1 MDLNRFNPRQRE
13 AITHVGSPL
22 MVLAGAGSG
31 KTSVITHKIAWLIQE
46 AGIPARHITA
56 VTFTN
61 KASREMRERIGNV
74 ARKDQIR
81 GLTVSTFHTFGLNLL
96 RREAAYAGLKSG
108 FSILD
113 AEDAKSVLSDLLKR
127 ESIDDRDVTSNVQ
140 QAISQWKNDGLSPEQ
155 AILQATN
162 PQSVLA
168 ASAYVEYDRY
178 LKACNAVDFDDLILR
193 SVELFRHKP
202 DLLAKWQA
210 KIRYLLV
217 DEYQDTNGIQYE
229 LVKRL
234 TQISGALTIVGDD
247 DQSIYAWR
255 GARPENL
262 NELNVDFPTLKVIKL
277 EQNYRS
283 TRVILETANALI
295 ANNPHI
301 FEKTLWSDKGFGD
314 RIEILPTKT
323 DEDEAER
330 IASMILERKLNQK
343 KQFSDFAVLY
353 RSNHQARILEFKL
366 QHFKIPYKLSGGTSF
381 FARSEIRDLMS
392 YLRILINPDDDN
404 ALLRIINVPRR
415 RIGPTTLEVLGR
427 YAQERNQP
435 LYACISEMGLTSRLD
450 PEAARRLSQFQEL
463 IEVARRDLLV
473 GQGIQAIDALI
484 EGVNYRGWLSDQS
497 SSEPMAER
505 RWGNVLQLL
514 EALKKDLKNN
524 DNDTETADEMDSD
537 DTAIEAAIRKLVL
550 RDILEREEEEDDSNR
565 VQLATLHAAK
575 GLEFP
580 DVFLMGVEEELLPHK
595 NSVEADT
602 VEEER
607 RLMYVG
613 ITRAKQQLTITYAKK
628 RKQFGELLETT
639 PSRFLDELPDEHVHW
654 HGRDE
659 LDPEVARQKGQD
671 TLSALAAM
679 LKGESA

>member
-22 MVLAGAGSG
+22 LVLAGAGSG

-127 ESIDDRDVTSNVQ
+127 ESIDDRDVTASVQ
-140 QAISQWKNDGLSPEQ
+140 HTISQWKNDGLSPEQ
-155 AILQATN
+155 AMLQATE

-193 SVELFRHKP
+193 PVELFRHKP
-202 DLLAKWQA
+202 DLLTKWQA

-330 IASMILERKLNQK
+330 IASMILERRLNQK

-463 IEVARRDLLV
+463 IEIARRDLLV
-473 GQGIQAIDALI
+473 GQGMQAIEALI
-484 EGVNYRGWLSDQS
+484 EGINYRGWLSDQS

-514 EALKKDLKNN
+514 EALKKDLKN
-524 DNDTETADEMDSD
+524 DDDDPETAEETDD

-550 RDILEREEEEDDSNR
+550 RDILEREEEEDDSDR

-595 NSVEADT
+595 T
-602 VEEER
+602 QWKQR
-607 RLMYVG
+607 RL
-613 ITRAKQQLTITYAKK
+613 KK
-628 RKQFGELLETT
+628 
-639 PSRFLDELPDEHVHW
+639 
-654 HGRDE
+654 
-659 LDPEVARQKGQD
+659 
-671 TLSALAAM
+671 SAA
-679 LKGESA
+679 

>member
-22 MVLAGAGSG
+22 LVLAGAGSG

-61 KASREMRERIGNV
+61 KASREMRERIGNI

-127 ESIDDRDVTSNVQ
+127 ESIDDRDVTSGVQ
-140 QAISQWKNDGLSPEQ
+140 HTISQWKNDGLSPEQ
-155 AILQATN
+155 AMLQATE

-193 SVELFRHKP
+193 PVELFRHKP
-202 DLLAKWQA
+202 DLLTKWQA

-295 ANNPHI
+295 ANNSHI

-330 IASMILERKLNQK
+330 IASMILERRLNQK

-463 IEVARRDLLV
+463 IEIARRDLLV
-473 GQGIQAIDALI
+473 GQGMQAIEALI
-484 EGVNYRGWLSDQS
+484 EGINYRGWLSDQ
-497 SSEPMAER
+497 
-505 RWGNVLQLL
+505 
-514 EALKKDLKNN
+514 
-524 DNDTETADEMDSD
+524 
-537 DTAIEAAIRKLVL
+537 
-550 RDILEREEEEDDSNR
+550 
-565 VQLATLHAAK
+565 
-575 GLEFP
+575 
-580 DVFLMGVEEELLPHK
+580 
-595 NSVEADT
+595 
-602 VEEER
+602 
-607 RLMYVG
+607 
-613 ITRAKQQLTITYAKK
+613 
-628 RKQFGELLETT
+628 
-639 PSRFLDELPDEHVHW
+639 
-654 HGRDE
+654 
-659 LDPEVARQKGQD
+659 
-671 TLSALAAM
+671 
-679 LKGESA
+679 

>member
-1 MDLNRFNPRQRE
+1 MDLNRFNPRQRK

-22 MVLAGAGSG
+22 LVLAGAGSG

-74 ARKDQIR
+74 APKDQIR

-96 RREAAYAGLKSG
+96 RREARHAGLKSG

-113 AEDAKSVLSDLLKR
+113 AEDAKSVLADLLKR
-127 ESIDDRDVTSNVQ
+127 ESIEDRDIISSVQHTISN
-140 QAISQWKNDGLSPEQ
+140 WKNDGLSPEKAQIQ
-155 AILQATN
+155 ASD

-193 SVELFRHKP
+193 PVELFRSNP
-202 DLLAKWQA
+202 DLLAKWQS

-229 LVKRL
+229 LVKLL

-262 NELNVDFPTLKVIKL
+262 NELSVDFPTLEVIKL

-283 TRVILETANALI
+283 TRIILETANTLI
-295 ANNPHI
+295 AHNPHI
-301 FEKTLWSDKGFGD
+301 FEKTLWSNKGFGD

-330 IASMILERKLNQK
+330 IASMILERRLNQK

-392 YLRILINPDDDN
+392 YLRLLINPDDDN

-427 YAQERNQP
+427 YAHERHQP
-435 LYACISEMGLTSRLD
+435 LYACIPEMGLTSRLD
-450 PEAARRLSQFQEL
+450 PEAARRLTQFHEL
-463 IEVARRDLLV
+463 IETIRRDLLV
-473 GQGIQAIDALI
+473 GKSMRAIDELL
-484 EGVNYRGWLSDQS
+484 EGINYRGWLSDQS
-497 SSEPMAER
+497 ASEPMAEH
-505 RWGNVLQLL
+505 RWGNVTQLL
-514 EALKKDLKNN
+514 EALRKDLKG
-524 DNDTETADEMDSD
+524 DADEASDEDESDSD

-550 RDILEREEEEDDSNR
+550 RDILEREEQEDDSDR
-565 VQLATLHAAK
+565 IQLATLHAAK

-580 DVFLMGVEEELLPHK
+580 DVFLMGVEEDLLPHK
-595 NSVEADT
+595 NSMEADT
-602 VEEER
+602 IEEER

-613 ITRAKQQLTITYAKK
+613 ITRAKQNLTITYAKR
-628 RKQFGELLETT
+628 RKQFGELIETT
-639 PSRFLDELPDEHVHW
+639 PSRFLDELPEKHVHW
-654 HGRDE
+654 YGKDK
-659 LDPEVARQKGQD
+659 LDPEMARQKGQD
-671 TLSALAAM
+671 TLSALHAM